1 MFGLKCLIFLAKKGC
16 CLCLRSDFQAFQ
28 IVISVIICTH
38 CKVQRGSLVHDCLG
52 FDVIGLK
59 GRELGV

>member
-1 MFGLKCLIFLAKKGC
+1 MFRLKCLIFLAEKGC
-16 CLCLRSDFQAFQ
+16 RFSLRSDFQAFQ
-28 IVISVIICTH
+28 IVIGVIICTH
-38 CKVQRGSLVHDCLG
+38 CKVQRGSLVHNCLG